1 MELNEKERKNYS
13 SNKLRVINN
22 LPLRQVGNL
31 SGTIKTMKKVISL
44 YKPVGKTPLQCI
56 RAFQSKFPEYKN
68 VTLSYAGRLDPM
80 AEGLLLIL
88 VGDENEKRSIY
99 QDMDKTY
106 DFTVLFGITTDS
118 YDLLG
123 IPTLRQASPLSKTEN
138 EKLKQ
143 YTSTLL
149 GERVQEYPPFSSK
162 TVDGKPLFY
171 YARMGMLDEISLPSK
186 KITIYS
192 CTMQNFT
199 TISTVKLLGHIE
211 SSIQLVDGMFRQQ
224 EIQNAWNNL
233 LKDKEI
239 KLSLCTFTLIC
250 SSGTYVRSLAKDM
263 GESIGSG
270 ALAFSIKRTRIGDF
284 LLRNSVDVF

>member
-1 MELNEKERKNYS
+1 
-13 SNKLRVINN
+13 
-22 LPLRQVGNL
+22 
-31 SGTIKTMKKVISL
+31 
-44 YKPVGKTPLQCI
+44 
-56 RAFQSKFPEYKN
+56 
-68 VTLSYAGRLDPM
+68 
-80 AEGLLLIL
+80 
-88 VGDENEKRSIY
+88 
-99 QDMDKTY
+99 MDKTY

-123 IPTLRQASPLSKTEN
+123 IPTLRQASPLCKTEN

-211 SSIQLVDGMFRQQ
+211 SSIQLVDG
-224 EIQNAWNNL
+224 
-233 LKDKEI
+233 
-239 KLSLCTFTLIC
+239 
-250 SSGTYVRSLAKDM
+250 
-263 GESIGSG
+263 
-270 ALAFSIKRTRIGDF
+270 
-284 LLRNSVDVF
+284 

>member
-22 LPLRQVGNL
+22 LPLRQVCNL

-88 VGDENEKRSIY
+88 VAAENEKRSIY

-123 IPTLRQASPLSKTEN
+123 I
-138 EKLKQ
+138 
-143 YTSTLL
+143 
-149 GERVQEYPPFSSK
+149 
-162 TVDGKPLFY
+162 
-171 YARMGMLDEISLPSK
+171 
-186 KITIYS
+186 
-192 CTMQNFT
+192 
-199 TISTVKLLGHIE
+199 
-211 SSIQLVDGMFRQQ
+211 
-224 EIQNAWNNL
+224 
-233 LKDKEI
+233 
-239 KLSLCTFTLIC
+239 
-250 SSGTYVRSLAKDM
+250 
-263 GESIGSG
+263 
-270 ALAFSIKRTRIGDF
+270 
-284 LLRNSVDVF
+284 